1 MGTTTRLA
9 VTPGRAIEARWK
21 WLEGDEFA
29 SRVKNAFEQGV
40 LRGASVGF
48 VPKDSEQNRHGKKR
62 SGPGASSEAMNPYAA
77 VFGSAE
83 GGRCDGRGRG
93 RSARGGPAKRA
104 FAGSAVDAVELF
116 DQPDLLRYSTKS

>member
-83 GGRCDGRGRG
+83 EGAVMVEGEDVRPVAGQQSV
-93 RSARGGPAKRA
+93 RSPG
-104 FAGSAVDAVELF
+104 
-116 DQPDLLRYSTKS
+116 LRWMR